1 MLCTKCGLPVT
12 EDATFCGNCGTPA
25 PQPTSPGFTQAP
37 PPPPPPPMMT
47 GGPGTGWQSPQP
59 PPPPPPQFP
68 PPPQSPPPPPSP
80 PQFPPPPPPQPPAR
94 RGRGLLIA
102 GLVTAAVILLAL
114 LGVGLYF
121 GLRGDDTDKPGGSA
135 SSSSAVGPTS
145 PTSATTEP
153 TAVQQEGEILLE
165 AAGEAGPE
173 SFTGETF
180 VPEGPPP
187 SLNLPTTTLAPTTTV
202 PAGVTTTA
210 PATVKV
216 AAVSGGKPALYG
228 GSKNKA
234 LADKEGQLRFF
245 EQNPDKAAA
254 FCAALNSDP
263 TFKWSGG
270 TQIQPSQLRDY
281 FAELTPLMLTRDTRV
296 TNNGYRDGRATPR
309 QSVLQKGQMVL
320 VDQYGV
326 PRVRCECG
334 NPLTP
339 PQPVKKSPTYTG
351 RQWPDFDSTTIVVIQ
366 PTTVVINIFV
376 VVDVYT
382 GESFDR
388 PAGTTGDQD
397 IAQEPRKLFD
407 NGNIMAVFPGA
418 TAPTFILDVT
428 TKITEL
434 QTYHYIT
441 GGLPGAGTI
450 GLQGD
455 DGTMYGPFQATGSD
469 GQGGVANAYWT
480 VTPDDLVLPA
490 GSYTIIDSDPGTFSQ
505 NAESGGV
512 GMVSVSGIPL
522 E

>member
-1 MLCTKCGLPVT
+1 M
-12 EDATFCGNCGTPA
+12 
-25 PQPTSPGFTQAP
+25 
-37 PPPPPPPMMT
+37 
-47 GGPGTGWQSPQP
+47 
-59 PPPPPPQFP
+59 
-68 PPPQSPPPPPSP
+68 
-80 PQFPPPPPPQPPAR
+80 
-94 RGRGLLIA
+94 IA
-102 GLVTAAVILLAL
+102 GLVTAVVILLAG

-121 GLRGDDTDKPGGSA
+121 GLRGDDTDKPGGNA
-135 SSSSAVGPTS
+135 SSSSTVGPTS
-145 PTSATTEP
+145 PTSATAEP

-165 AAGEAGPE
+165 AAGKAGPE

-180 VPEGPPP
+180 VLEGPPV

-202 PAGVTTTA
+202 PVGVTTTA
-210 PATVKV
+210 PGTVKV

-228 GSKNKA
+228 GSKDKA
-234 LADKEGQLRFF
+234 LADREGQLQFF

-270 TQIQPSQLRDY
+270 TQIRPSELRDY

-296 TNNGYRDGRATPR
+296 TNHGYRDGRPTPR

-339 PQPVKKSPTYTG
+339 PQPVEKSPKYTG
-351 RQWPDFDSTTIVVIQ
+351 PQWPDFDPTTIVVVQ
-366 PTTVVINIFV
+366 PTRVVINIFV

-397 IAQEPRKLFD
+397 IAQEPQELFN
-407 NGNIMAVFPGA
+407 NGNIGGVFPGG
-418 TAPTFILDVT
+418 TAPTFVLDVT
-428 TKITEL
+428 TKITEIS
-434 QTYHYIT
+434 TYHYII
-441 GGLPGAGTI
+441 GGLPAAGTI
-450 GLQGD
+450 SLQSD
-455 DGTMYGPFQATGSD
+455 DGTMHGPFQAIGSE

-480 VTPDDLVLPA
+480 VKPDDLVLPA
-490 GSYTIIDSDPGTFSQ
+490 GSYIIIDSDPATFSQ

-512 GMVSVSGIPL
+512 GMASVSGIPL